1 MPTPTQLNLREA
13 GVDDTELIA
22 SIHTRSWASA
32 YRGMLPDAYLDNAL
46 PLERAKHWQT
56 RMKDIA
62 SGAGCVLIAESNG
75 EPAGFVCVEA
85 PDQSG
90 SALIDNLH
98 ALPAFRGCGV
108 GSVLLDAAAAWA
120 RARGARQMHLSVL
133 EANTAAIGF
142 YESRGWTRSGRED
155 DTLGGVDVVCL
166 RYVCPFA

>member
-1 MPTPTQLNLREA
+1 LNLREA

-155 DTLGGVDVVCL
+155 DTLGGADVVCL